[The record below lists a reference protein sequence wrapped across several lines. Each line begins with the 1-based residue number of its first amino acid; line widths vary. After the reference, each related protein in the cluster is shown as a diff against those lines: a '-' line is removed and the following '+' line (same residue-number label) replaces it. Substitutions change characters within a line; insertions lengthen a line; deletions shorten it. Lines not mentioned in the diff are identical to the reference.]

1 MLQNLL
7 HKTSQLFFERHLWV
21 VKRPLIHFIHS
32 VGCPVRV
39 SELGR
44 WNCAQEKKELQVKVT
59 RGIKRLQKM
68 NGWWSS
74 RWAGKV
80 GACQNI
86 LFVSDAMCMWQ
97 CLGQCIYI
105 IIQCFFISWRVTIT
119 CGSIRKC
126 APMWGLQHLSVLLS
140 YLPCL
145 GKDSIPSTSS
155 RKRGDHCTQFFLKEQ
170 YETLRSTIHLH

>member
-21 VKRPLIHFIHS
+21 VKTPLIHFINS
-32 VGCPVRV
+32 VGCPVLV

-68 NGWWSS
+68 YGWWSS
-74 RWAGKV
+74 WWAGKV

-86 LFVSDAMCMWQ
+86 LLVSDAMCMWQ

-105 IIQCFFISWRVTIT
+105 IMQCFFISWRVTIT
-119 CGSIRKC
+119 CGSIRRC
-126 APMWGLQHLSVLLS
+126 LVPCQQMCQMYVRMEGTPWLSS
-140 YLPCL
+140 F
-145 GKDSIPSTSS
+145 IFAMF
-155 RKRGDHCTQFFLKEQ
+155 R
-170 YETLRSTIHLH
+170 